1 MIEDL
6 RIPNEELTNKRPDF
20 EMMGTISSSINPGST
35 VLSTITKEFGDK
47 ISIRISFILL

>member
-1 MIEDL
+1 LIK
-6 RIPNEELTNKRPDF
+6 PNEELTNKRPDF